1 MYHGGA
7 SISRTLGSI
16 VPMTMTIRDMTG
28 RSPCYITGV
37 RRERCLLTAPCAKK
51 LSITPLRSGGLAVCN
66 HCPDCAEET
75 TVPYLAVKS
84 ANGKMSD
91 LTILRLI
98 LSRTRP
104 LPACL
109 EVQHWVSQGKSC
121 HLSGSNT
128 VMSGLKF
135 RQVCENRANANHK
148 GKS

>member
-1 MYHGGA
+1 MRRA
-7 SISRTLGSI
+7 STLT
-16 VPMTMTIRDMTG
+16 V
-28 RSPCYITGV
+28 
-37 RRERCLLTAPCAKK
+37 LTADSSARPCASSSRRDEKRK
-51 LSITPLRSGGLAVCN
+51 AGGKRN

-91 LTILRLI
+91 LTIL
-98 LSRTRP
+98 
-104 LPACL
+104 AFD
-109 EVQHWVSQGKSC
+109 SQQDRDRYQRAWKNNTGHNKGKSC

>member
-1 MYHGGA
+1 MRAHMIDCAACGETFDLYSPEKRRAGGK
-7 SISRTLGSI
+7 R
-16 VPMTMTIRDMTG
+16 
-28 RSPCYITGV
+28 
-37 RRERCLLTAPCAKK
+37 
-51 LSITPLRSGGLAVCN
+51 N
-66 HCPDCAEET
+66 HCADCAEET

-91 LTILRLI
+91 LTIL
-98 LSRTRP
+98 
-104 LPACL
+104 AFD
-109 EVQHWVSQGKSC
+109 SQQDRDRYQRAWKNNTGHNKGKSC